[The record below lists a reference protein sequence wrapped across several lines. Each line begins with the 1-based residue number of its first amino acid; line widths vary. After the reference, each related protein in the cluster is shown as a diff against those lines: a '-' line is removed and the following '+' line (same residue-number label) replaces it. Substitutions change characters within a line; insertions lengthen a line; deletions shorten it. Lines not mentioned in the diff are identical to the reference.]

1 MRYSRYKILVSVI
14 TMLTITSIVS
24 VGAGIIIGSGIAS
37 KNSNINFA
45 NRFIRKTDF
54 NLSVNK
60 AYAGIQ
66 RLINQNLTPNYYEPQ
81 YIDENAIN
89 MEVEQIEETTVCDN
103 TIISVETFLV
113 DYLKNNNIPATF
125 EDRNN
130 LARSY
135 GIENYTGTQEENDLF
150 LRMLIGDEEPQNQ
163 PECYK

>member
-1 MRYSRYKILVSVI
+1 
-14 TMLTITSIVS
+14 MLTITSIVS

-66 RLINQNLTPNYYEPQ
+66 RL
-81 YIDENAIN
+81 
-89 MEVEQIEETTVCDN
+89 
-103 TIISVETFLV
+103 
-113 DYLKNNNIPATF
+113 KNNNIPATF